1 MSSGKAALLSLLVLT
16 LVPYCLHSTMAAP
29 ARDVDPTRLP
39 DPQKRLLRDLTC
51 DAITSDNVDKYA
63 PVEVECP
70 KDQTWIRPA
79 DSVSPEERGYLKK
92 RRPLLEEKW
101 VQRIEDAGLRAPP
114 RLPVVGMAL
123 SGGGYRA
130 MISGAGMAF
139 QSNETAGN
147 VGDLLGLSSYVSGL
161 SGGSWA
167 VSSFYANNDIPPTE
181 LANNVSRISQPSCE
195 VPLTPWCMSDVGL
208 VIKPRVSTMISPSG

>member
-1 MSSGKAALLSLLVLT
+1 
-16 LVPYCLHSTMAAP
+16 MAAP
-29 ARDVDPTRLP
+29 ARDVDTRRPLNL
-39 DPQKRLLRDLTC
+39 QKRFFRDLTC
-51 DAITSDNVDKYA
+51 DAITSDNIDKYA

-79 DSVSPEERGYLKK
+79 DSLSPEEQSYLEK

-101 VQRIEDAGLRAPP
+101 VQRIKDVGLRAPP

-139 QSNETAGN
+139 QPNETAGS

-167 VSSFYANNDIPPTE
+167 VSSFYANNGIPPTE
-181 LANNVSRISQPSCE
+181 LANNVSRMHQPSCE
-195 VPLTPWCMSDVGL
+195 VSLTPWCISDLGL
-208 VIKPRVSTMISPSG
+208 VIKPRVS